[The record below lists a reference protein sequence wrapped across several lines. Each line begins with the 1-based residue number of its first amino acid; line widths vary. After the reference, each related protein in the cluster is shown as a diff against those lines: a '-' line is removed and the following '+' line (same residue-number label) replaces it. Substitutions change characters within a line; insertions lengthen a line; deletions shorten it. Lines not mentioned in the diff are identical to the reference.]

1 MAKTMFRSMQP
12 ELFLILIFNFNFVL
26 KLLSESIIARS
37 MHQLLKESANLR
49 FFVNQMY
56 LVDPMSFIAVLVFVA
71 HEFMIVGVNVV
82 DYFLPDKFFVRKLP
96 IRCPQCMLP

>member
-1 MAKTMFRSMQP
+1 
-12 ELFLILIFNFNFVL
+12 
-26 KLLSESIIARS
+26 

-82 DYFLPDKFFVRKLP
+82 DYFLPDKFFVREIAYKMSAMYVAIVPAVLLSKFFC
-96 IRCPQCMLP
+96 IIVKCCAGNCLSVIFIEI